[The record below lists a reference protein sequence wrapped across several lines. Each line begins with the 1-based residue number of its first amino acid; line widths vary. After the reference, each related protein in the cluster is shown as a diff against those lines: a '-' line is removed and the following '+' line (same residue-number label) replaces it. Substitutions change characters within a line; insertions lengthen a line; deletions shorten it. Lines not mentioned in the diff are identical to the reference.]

1 VAEITTLPELARLL
15 RQLRRREARLRSG
28 AELTYRELAAK
39 TGWSTAIIGEYLS
52 GGALPPTDRF
62 DTLVQLLGATRGEQG
77 ALATARDRVA
87 EARRSGGGASGDGDG
102 PGGAGRGAAAPAT
115 PGPAPPGPAV
125 PRQLPAPVSGF
136 TGRADQLA
144 RLDRLLTAASPEA
157 GPAPTMVISA
167 VSGMAGIGKTT
178 LALYW
183 AHRIADRFPDGQLY
197 LNLRGF
203 DLDDRVVDP
212 ADAVRS
218 FLDALQVPAQ
228 RIPDGLDAR
237 TALYRSLLAGSRV
250 LIVLD
255 NARDAGQVRPLLPGT
270 PGCLVLV
277 TSRNRLTGLIAA
289 DGAHPIM
296 LDVLAPAEARELLA
310 LRLGPDRIT
319 AEPYAVEEIV
329 TRCGRLPLA
338 LAIVAARAAT
348 QPDLS
353 LSALATELR
362 DTGDR
367 WTALSGDDPAT
378 DVRTVFSWSYRALT
392 PPAARLFRLLGLHPG
407 PDLSAPAAASLA
419 GLPLAEVRRLLAE
432 LARTNLVIG
441 RRADRYTFHDLLRA
455 YAAEQVRATD
465 PEPERGAAARRML
478 DHYLH
483 TAYGAE
489 RQMNRDMYPLTL
501 DPPAAG
507 VTPETIADHDQA
519 MAWFTAE
526 HGVLLAMVNHAAA
539 TGFDTHTWQLAWSVQ
554 YFLDQ
559 QGRWTEMLVT
569 GHAGVAATQRLGDP
583 IARART
589 HCLLAYTYTKLGR
602 FADAH
607 TQLREA
613 LEVCQRAGH
622 QTGQAQTHRLLGQL
636 WDQQGHHTEAR
647 DHARQSL
654 ELLRATGNRR
664 GQAGALNDLGWYHT
678 QLGDHQEALASCQEA
693 LALHQE
699 FDHRRGQAETW
710 DSIGYAHHR
719 IGNYAEAVASY
730 RQALGILRDLN
741 ERYYLA
747 ATLVR
752 LGETHDA
759 AGNRAA
765 ARDAWHQAATI
776 LDELR
781 HPDAD
786 QVRARLAEAS
796 EVVR

>member
-1 VAEITTLPELARLL
+1 MGDSPGTGRPGEARVAEITTLPELARLL
-15 RQLRRREARLRSG
+15 RQLRRREARLRNG

-87 EARRSGGGASGDGDG
+87 EARRSGGGASGA
-102 PGGAGRGAAAPAT
+102 GA
-115 PGPAPPGPAV
+115 AV

-136 TGRADQLA
+136 TGRTDQLA
-144 RLDRLLTAASPEA
+144 RLDQLLTAAAPEA

-167 VSGMAGIGKTT
+167 VSGMAGVGKTT
-178 LALYW
+178 LALHW

-203 DLDDRVVDP
+203 DPGDQVVDP

-237 TALYRSLLAGSRV
+237 TALYRSLLAGRRM

-296 LDVLAPAEARELLA
+296 LDVLSPAEARELLA
-310 LRLGPDRIT
+310 LRLGPERIT
-319 AEPYAVEEIV
+319 AEPYAVEEIM

-338 LAIVAARAAT
+338 LAIVAARAT
-348 QPDLS
+348 THPHLS

-392 PPAARLFRLLGLHPG
+392 PPGARLFRLLGLHPG

-419 GLPLAEVRRLLAE
+419 GLPLGEARPLLAE
-432 LARTNLVIG
+432 LARANLATA
-441 RRADRYTFHDLLRA
+441 RSADRYTSHDLLRA
-455 YAAEQVRATD
+455 YAAEQAQATD
-465 PEPERGAAARRML
+465 PEPERRAATRRML

-483 TAYGAE
+483 TTYGAE
-489 RQMNRDMYPLTL
+489 RQLNPDTHPLSL
-501 DPPAAG
+501 DPPADG
-507 VTPETIADHDQA
+507 VTPEPVADHDQA
-519 MAWFTAE
+519 MAWFAAE
-526 HGVLLAMVNHAAA
+526 HAVVLAMVNHAAA
-539 TGFDTHTWQLAWSVQ
+539 TGFDAHTWQLAWSVQ

-607 TQLREA
+607 AQLRKS
-613 LEVCQRAGH
+613 LEVCRRAGH
-622 QTGQAQTHRLLGQL
+622 QAGQAQTHRLLGQL
-636 WDQQGHHTEAR
+636 WDRQGHHSEALE
-647 DHARQSL
+647 HARQAL
-654 ELLRATGNRR
+654 DLHRATGYSH
-664 GQAGALNDLGWYHT
+664 GQACALNDLGWYST
-678 QLGDHQEALASCQEA
+678 QVGDHEEALARCQEA
-693 LALHQE
+693 LALHQKL
-699 FDHRRGQAETW
+699 DNRRGQAETW
-710 DSIGYAHHR
+710 DSIGYVQHR
-719 IGNYAEAVASY
+719 SGNYAEAVASY
-730 RQALGILRDLN
+730 RQALRLLRDLN
-741 ERYYLA
+741 ERYYQA
-747 ATLVR
+747 DTLVR

-765 ARDAWHQAATI
+765 ARDAWHQAAMI

-786 QVRARLAEAS
+786 QVRDRLAEAS